1 MSAMPKVVLAPRRL
15 SGNRPKQPRNDPR
28 RDSSGRMR
36 TRNPISGWLR
46 IPYFNL
52 KRKFTLRVALW
63 THRRYRERDSI
74 ALRTAAAEC
83 DQARIARDPAY
94 DGRFYTGVRT
104 TRIYCRPVCPVRP
117 ARPANVSFYPTAA
130 AAEAAGFRPFLRC
143 R

>member
-1 MSAMPKVVLAPRRL
+1 MSAMLKVVLAPRRL
-15 SGNRPKQPRNDPR
+15 SGNRPKQPRNDPS

-74 ALRTAAAEC
+74 ALRTAVLC
-83 DQARIARDPAY
+83 R
-94 DGRFYTGVRT
+94 TGVAGRLNLAGGVGPS
-104 TRIYCRPVCPVRP
+104 RVAWHPCLL
-117 ARPANVSFYPTAA
+117 
-130 AAEAAGFRPFLRC
+130 AAGRPGTGTTVMGLRPLAT
-143 R
+143 RMAAPT

>member
-74 ALRTAAAEC
+74 ALRTAGASLKVWTGEEGHATSRRAKDSCLHGRRAFLGRGGREGLSLFRALV
-83 DQARIARDPAY
+83 QRRAY
-94 DGRFYTGVRT
+94 
-104 TRIYCRPVCPVRP
+104 PP
-117 ARPANVSFYPTAA
+117 
-130 AAEAAGFRPFLRC
+130 
-143 R
+143 

>member
-1 MSAMPKVVLAPRRL
+1 MPKVVLAPRRL

-74 ALRTAAAEC
+74 ALRTAEATTIHLATRLTK
-83 DQARIARDPAY
+83 AVRFSHVGSNRRDEVATV
-94 DGRFYTGVRT
+94 RFAWS
-104 TRIYCRPVCPVRP
+104 PVLV
-117 ARPANVSFYPTAA
+117 
-130 AAEAAGFRPFLRC
+130 EL
-143 R
+143 